1 MVYQYQKN
9 FYKFYQKTVENA
21 YSQEKRKEKSK
32 KIIKIIE
39 KYLSQTQK
47 APLKTMKAIDI
58 GCSVGHIT
66 AHIAPYVSEIIGT
79 DIDQDAIEL
88 ARKHHK
94 TIPILQYMVADSMSL
109 PFPDHSFDL
118 VICTQ
123 VYEHVPDSQ
132 QLMREIWRI
141 LVRGGVCYFAATQRF
156 VLIEPHYK
164 LPFLSWLP
172 KSLSNIYLKI
182 TGRGEEYYE
191 NLLSYRNLKKLTS
204 DFIIHDYTI
213 DVIKR
218 PYEYDAMYIKS
229 NKFISLALNIP
240 FIKYILPGY
249 LWIIEKK

>member
-1 MVYQYQKN
+1 M
-9 FYKFYQKTVENA
+9 
-21 YSQEKRKEKSK
+21 
-32 KIIKIIE
+32 
-39 KYLSQTQK
+39 
-47 APLKTMKAIDI
+47 
-58 GCSVGHIT
+58 
-66 AHIAPYVSEIIGT
+66 
-79 DIDQDAIEL
+79 
-88 ARKHHK
+88 
-94 TIPILQYMVADSMSL
+94 
-109 PFPDHSFDL
+109 
-118 VICTQ
+118 
-123 VYEHVPDSQ
+123 
-132 QLMREIWRI
+132 
-141 LVRGGVCYFAATQRF
+141 
-156 VLIEPHYK
+156 IEPHYK